1 MCHSQMWPSL
11 ATYGDAMTV
20 PAGRVGGMGA
30 RPQMAAGDRAHS
42 AGGVL
47 SPRLHKEE
55 FARLYQQHWRMLWS
69 AAVAVVGDRTLAQDV
84 VQQAAVVGL
93 TRLEQFDPATS
104 FGAWM
109 VQIVRNI
116 ALNEGRKRVRRR
128 TGSLDHA
135 AHDGPAD
142 ARIDATE
149 SAWVVTGRGQL
160 AAGAEPFDDALVQA
174 LGRLE
179 ETARGCL
186 LLRVVLDMPYRDI
199 ALALNIP
206 EGTAASHV
214 HRARI
219 ALRSELRAGGS
230 SKHTNGSTP

>member
-1 MCHSQMWPSL
+1 
-11 ATYGDAMTV
+11 MTV

-30 RPQMAAGDRAHS
+30 RPNMGADVRAHS
-42 AGGVL
+42 AGAAL
-47 SPRLHKEE
+47 SPRLDKEE
-55 FARLYQQHWRMLWS
+55 FARLYQRHWRMLWC
-69 AAVAVVGDRTLAQDV
+69 AAVAVVGDRTLASDV

-93 TRLEQFDPATS
+93 TRLDQFDPATS

-116 ALNEGRKRVRRR
+116 ALNEGRKRARRR
-128 TGSLDHA
+128 TGSLEDA
-135 AHDGPAD
+135 ALDGPAD
-142 ARIDATE
+142 TRASTHER
-149 SAWVVTGRGQL
+149 AWVITSRGQL
-160 AAGAEPFDDALVQA
+160 AAGAEPFDDDLAKA

-186 LLRVVLDMPYRDI
+186 LLRVVLDMSYRDI

-214 HRARI
+214 HRARTVLRH
-219 ALRSELRAGGS
+219 ALRTTDAATL
-230 SKHTNGSTP
+230 NGATP